1 MEPIKACILAMIS
14 TKQMDKSLRG
24 TQTCL
29 EVKIFRLTSY
39 LSIVFIFVV
48 LSLVPERDS
57 TEDKDTG
64 EIGIVG
70 FWESVPGD
78 YSSLEFSVQR

>member
-29 EVKIFRLTSY
+29 EVKRMFLIRIRRHSASFY
-39 LSIVFIFVV
+39 SIGRRKHSTF
-48 LSLVPERDS
+48 LVKQNI
-57 TEDKDTG
+57 TT
-64 EIGIVG
+64 
-70 FWESVPGD
+70 
-78 YSSLEFSVQR
+78 Q